1 LSSFRRRLQKED
13 LSVGL
18 SFCSPEHVLIA
29 IEFAGFAGNANEEA
43 LPFTGVMAN
52 GRARISYRFRPKQSI
67 REEHEE
73 TLFDQLPTNLTLNDY
88 VWEMTA
94 GADNVDL
101 NAVGWK
107 DNYGTRFHTE
117 ILTAR
122 IPLIFYGGVAQCRSE
137 SGGI

>member
-1 LSSFRRRLQKED
+1 LLGLLEMLTKKLCRLRV
-13 LSVGL
+13 S
-18 SFCSPEHVLIA
+18 
-29 IEFAGFAGNANEEA
+29 
-43 LPFTGVMAN
+43 MAN
-52 GRARISYRFRPKQSI
+52 GRARISYRFRPKPVI

-107 DNYGTRFHTE
+107 EQLRDALPY
-117 ILTAR
+117 
-122 IPLIFYGGVAQCRSE
+122 
-137 SGGI
+137 